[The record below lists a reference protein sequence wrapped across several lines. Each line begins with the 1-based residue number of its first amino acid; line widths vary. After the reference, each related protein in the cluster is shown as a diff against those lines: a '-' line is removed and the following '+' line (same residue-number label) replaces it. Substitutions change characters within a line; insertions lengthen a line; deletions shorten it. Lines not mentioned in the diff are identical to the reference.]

1 MQHNRRAVDFM
12 RRCKRQMMI
21 TINDHSDIRWVFV
34 GFHMECLDIRYSNT
48 NQWPGSGES
57 LAN

>member
-1 MQHNRRAVDFM
+1 
-12 RRCKRQMMI
+12 MI

-34 GFHMECLDIRYSNT
+34 DFHMECLDIRYSNT